1 VPIGRYAKCEVEYE
15 MKQIFIIDDDPIV
28 IRVIRM
34 GLELA
39 GFQVESATDG
49 SEFLRRLPDEAPDML
64 VTDIEM
70 PKMGGKELCLAIED
84 QFPDREFPIIVLT
97 SHTALD
103 HRVWTRD
110 IPNLKFM
117 EKPVSVRRLVAHA
130 NEHLGRP
137 T

>member
-1 VPIGRYAKCEVEYE
+1 
-15 MKQIFIIDDDPIV
+15 MKRIFVIDDDPIV

-39 GFQVESATDG
+39 GYQVDSATDG
-49 SEFLRRLPDEAPDML
+49 SVFLRKLPDEAPDML

-70 PKMGGKELCLAIED
+70 PHMSGKELCLTID
-84 QFPDREFPIIVLT
+84 SQFPDRQFPIIVLT

-110 IPNLKFM
+110 IPNLLFM
-117 EKPVSVRRLVAHA
+117 EKPVSIRQLVARA
-130 NEHLGRP
+130 NEYLG
-137 T
+137 

>member
-1 VPIGRYAKCEVEYE
+1 
-15 MKQIFIIDDDPIV
+15 MKKIFIIDDDPIV

-49 SEFLRRLPDEAPDML
+49 SEFLQRLSDEAPDML

-70 PKMGGKELCLAIED
+70 PRMSGKELCLTIES
-84 QFPDREFPIIVLT
+84 QFPDRQFPIVVLT

-110 IPNLKFM
+110 IPNLRFM
-117 EKPVSVRRLVAHA
+117 EKPVSVRQLVAHA
-130 NEHLGRP
+130 KEHFGYSS
-137 T
+137 